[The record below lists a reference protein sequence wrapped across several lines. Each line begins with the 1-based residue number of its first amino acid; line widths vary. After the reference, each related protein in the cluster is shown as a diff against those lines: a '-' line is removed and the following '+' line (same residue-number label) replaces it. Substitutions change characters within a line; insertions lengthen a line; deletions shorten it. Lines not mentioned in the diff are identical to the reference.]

1 MNPYETDNVADVLN
15 RALEM
20 GIDERRLRMNQLK
33 RREKRMD
40 VDAWVRGFMSGMNS
54 IQTSNPEPN
63 GGNDGCRKF
72 SLTHFGDH
80 SSHPATLGNSLEL
93 KLGPY
98 VQMSSKLGVIL
109 DFDGTLS
116 GLAKTPELAFICPES
131 KKSLERL
138 SNMADVHVA
147 IISGRNLEDLREKVC
162 TEVSKKWKNRLRDPA
177 L

>member
-80 SSHPATLGNSLEL
+80 SNHPATLGNSLEL

-138 SNMADVHVA
+138 ANMADVHVA

-162 TEVSKKWKNRLRDPA
+162 YRCVKKVEE
-177 L
+177 